1 MSNGEDAL
9 TSLTLFERLR
19 AHRCHQNDMKKLL
32 RQRFKGFLP
41 EDGS

>member
-19 AHRCHQNDMKKLL
+19 APMPSERHEETAAPEVQ
-32 RQRFKGFLP
+32 GVLP
-41 EDGS
+41 EDGA